1 MAVDN
6 LEPGTVAER
15 TNAPALKAGGPQGPG
30 VRIPPVPLLVDSGYA
45 ETDDEAGS
53 LERPAG
59 GDSGGVSTST
69 VTVGAARCTLP
80 STVRSERPL
89 PRGRNVRRTFIR
101 HDGLPEPLKDFAFS
115 DLNELQTQGMI
126 RLTTKLGSSTRFE
139 ITNDDW
145 KYWEAHQE
153 TRVERIEAE
162 VRRLLDP
169 APSGGRTRQRSLA
182 GRRPGIP
189 SESKSGQPALDEDEP
204 LHSCDSQGTGFVSHL
219 VTGGSTASDRKSCG
233 VDARGLRLP

>member
-1 MAVDN
+1 VI
-6 LEPGTVAER
+6 
-15 TNAPALKAGGPQGPG
+15 PG
-30 VRIPPVPLLVDSGYA
+30 VSALRPSQWALLDALCRAQSAASGHFLA
-45 ETDDEAGS
+45 VGTF
-53 LERPAG
+53 G
-59 GDSGGVSTST
+59 G
-69 VTVGAARCTLP
+69 
-80 STVRSERPL
+80 
-89 PRGRNVRRTFIR
+89 TFIR

-126 RLTTKLGSSTRFE
+126 RLTTKSGSSTRFE